1 MRLLFIG
8 LSAIAV
14 IAADFT
20 GETPQILSGANAWIE
35 RIEMRLSPPQSE
47 SVPIPAFEMNR
58 RDSSPDATPTAPPQ
72 EPPIPSRG
80 YLPLT
85 PDLWGDSRYAA
96 LSGNRFRLMDI
107 AERTV

>member
-1 MRLLFIG
+1 
-8 LSAIAV
+8 V

-20 GETPQILSGANAWIE
+20 GETPRILSGANAWIE
-35 RIEMRLSPPQSE
+35 RIEMRLSPAQSE
-47 SVPIPAFEMNR
+47 SVPITPFERNR
-58 RDSSPDATPTAPPQ
+58 HGSSPDATPTAPPQ
-72 EPPIPSRG
+72 EPSIPSRG

-96 LSGNRFRLMDI
+96 LSGNRVHLMDI